1 MPITQE
7 RAEEVA
13 SRFDLGDAVV
23 LGDPDL
29 VFYRALGA
37 GRPSASWTLRPD
49 MLWTGLRELL
59 RGHVPRREVASDD
72 VLILGVDVV
81 ADADGRILLCHRA
94 ANAGDR
100 LDPAMMIAA
109 LPVLTTP

>member
-23 LGDPDL
+23 IGDPEL
-29 VFYRALGA
+29 ASYRALGA
-37 GRPSASWTLRPD
+37 GRPRPTWTLRPD

-59 RGHVPRREVASDD
+59 RGHVPRREVRTDD
-72 VLILGVDVV
+72 TLILGVDAV
-81 ADADGRILLCHRA
+81 ADASGHLLLIHRA
-94 ANAGDR
+94 TNAGDR
-100 LDPAMMIAA
+100 LDPDELIAA
-109 LPVLTTP
+109 LPG